1 MGGAA
6 SGDVLSL
13 LAENGTL
20 VVFGAMASPTM
31 ELSSGD
37 IIFRQIAVKGFWGS
51 KVSAAME
58 PARRAALIGEI
69 ITRVAEGSLSLPV
82 SAVHAFDDAASAARE
97 NFTPGRIGKVLLRP

>member
-1 MGGAA
+1 
-6 SGDVLSL
+6 
-13 LAENGTL
+13 
-20 VVFGAMASPTM
+20 MASPTM

-37 IIFRQIAVKGFWGS
+37 VIFRQLTVKGFWGS

-82 SAVHAFDDAASAARE
+82 AAVHAFDDAASAARE
-97 NFTPGRIGKVLLRP
+97 NFTPGRVGKLLLTP